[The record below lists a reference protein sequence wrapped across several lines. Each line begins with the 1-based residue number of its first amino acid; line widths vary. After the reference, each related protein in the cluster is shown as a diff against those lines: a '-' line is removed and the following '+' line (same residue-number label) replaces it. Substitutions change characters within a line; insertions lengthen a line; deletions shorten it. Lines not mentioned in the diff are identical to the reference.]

1 LSAKRRKSAKQKIKD
16 FLLEHIGEVVTKN
29 QLSAAAAPA
38 TEWARRLREVRREEG
53 WPIVS
58 DKDDANLR
66 PGEYMLTKEPP
77 PPGEY
82 RFAKPISAR
91 LRSEVL
97 ERNGYTCQMCGAGVD
112 DVDAID
118 PNRTVR
124 LHIGHI
130 VDRAHGGEDRLDNL
144 RVMCAAC
151 NQGAKHLVQEPP
163 SWKWLMGQVRR
174 ARRDDQREVLRWLRN
189 KFRDDDGP

>member
-16 FLLEHIGEVVTKN
+16 FLLEHIGEVVTKS

-77 PPGEY
+77 PP
-82 RFAKPISAR
+82 A
-91 LRSEVL
+91 
-97 ERNGYTCQMCGAGVD
+97 
-112 DVDAID
+112 
-118 PNRTVR
+118 
-124 LHIGHI
+124 
-130 VDRAHGGEDRLDNL
+130 DN
-144 RVMCAAC
+144 
-151 NQGAKHLVQEPP
+151 
-163 SWKWLMGQVRR
+163 
-174 ARRDDQREVLRWLRN
+174 
-189 KFRDDDGP
+189 